1 MWIAAVALGALVLVT
16 GVLPGHNALQV
27 AGEVAPVLVF
37 LVAITVVAELAD
49 ASQVFDVAAAWAA
62 RLGRGSARRL
72 FGWIVALATIT
83 TVVLSLDT
91 TAVLFTPV
99 VLAMAGQLE
108 LDPLPYALVT
118 VWLANTASLLL
129 PVSNLTNLLAIGHL
143 QLSALGF
150 AGRMALPELAAVTV
164 SGLVIWIAYRRPL
177 AARYRLA
184 ATPVIGDRVLFGLSA
199 AVCVA
204 MAPLF
209 VAGVP
214 VQWPALAG
222 AVVLVVAFAWRDR
235 TQLRWGLLP
244 WRLVLLVGGL
254 FLAVTAAGPHGLDA
268 ALRHATGH
276 GNSALAVLRTAGVAA
291 GGSNAVNNL
300 PAYLA
305 MQRVAGGNREQ
316 LLGVLLGSNAGPL
329 ILLWGSLAT
338 LLWRQRCAARGLRI
352 GAWQFAR
359 LGLVGVPLLIVAT
372 WAALRVTA

>member
-1 MWIAAVALGALVLVT
+1 MWIAAVTLGALVLVA
-16 GVLPGHNALQV
+16 GVLPVHSALQV
-27 AGEVAPVLVF
+27 TGQVAPVLVF

-49 ASQVFDVAAAWAA
+49 AAQVFDVAAAWAA

-72 FGWIVALATIT
+72 FAWIVLLAVIT

-99 VLAMAGQLE
+99 VLAMAGQLD

-118 VWLANTASLLL
+118 VWLANAASLLL

-143 QLSALGF
+143 RLSALGF
-150 AGRMALPELAAVTV
+150 AARMALPELAAVSVTV
-164 SGLVIWIAYRRPL
+164 LVVGLAYRRSL
-177 AARYRLA
+177 AARYRPA
-184 ATPVIGDRVLFGLSA
+184 AGPVVRDRVLFGLSA
-199 AVCVA
+199 AVCSA

-222 AVVLVVAFAWRDR
+222 AVVLAVAFAWRDPSR
-235 TQLRWGLLP
+235 LRWGLLP

-254 FLAVTAAGPHGLDA
+254 FLAITAAGPHGLDSALGNA
-268 ALRHATGH
+268 AGH
-276 GNSALAVLRTAGVAA
+276 DSSALAVLRTAGVAA
-291 GGSNAVNNL
+291 AGSNAVNNL

-316 LLGVLLGSNAGPL
+316 LLGVLLGSNGGPM
-329 ILLWGSLAT
+329 IALWGSLAT
-338 LLWRQRCAARGLRI
+338 LLWRQRCEARGVHI

-359 LGLVGVPLLIVAT
+359 LGLVGVPVLIVAT
-372 WAALRVTA
+372 WAALLVTA